1 MMALE
6 AMSQWEEEEE
16 EQRQREMMMEQQF
29 LIRNGLFPL

>member
-1 MMALE
+1 MALE